1 MKCVKILPILSAYL
15 DEELEEDRSLQVADH
30 LEGCTACR
38 AEFGRLTRLR
48 QKLASLEKI
57 EAPEYLHRLVHLR
70 LEKARQETWRALF
83 RQELEYRWSIIR
95 TTEGLWYLTRLLG
108 SAATFVLFCAIVA
121 AVQPVYVDR
130 PDGDRSALRQ
140 QLPQM
145 LMKNLGMS
153 RMDAQR
159 KPIPPSDP
167 QINDLYLLN
176 FSQNASRATH
186 DDSIS
191 VVTKIDRTG
200 TAQVQDVLEYSSDNA
215 LLSDFRDMIQT
226 ARFRPASHNGRAVDS
241 HLVLTFSRI
250 SVYD

>member
-1 MKCVKILPILSAYL
+1 MKCEKILPILSAYL
-15 DEELEEDRSLQVADH
+15 DEVLEEEGSCRVADH
-30 LEGCTACR
+30 LGGCTACR
-38 AEFGRLTRLR
+38 TEFERLRRLR
-48 QKLASLEKI
+48 QKLASLEKV

-70 LEKARQETWRALF
+70 LEKARRETWRAML
-83 RQELEYRWSIIR
+83 RQALEYRWSIIR
-95 TTEGLWYLTRLLG
+95 TTEGLWYVTRLLG

-121 AVQPVYVDR
+121 AVQPIYVDR
-130 PDGDRSALRQ
+130 QDADRSALRQ

-153 RMDAQR
+153 RMEAQR
-159 KPIPPSDP
+159 RPIPPSDP

-176 FSQNASRATH
+176 FSQNASHASH

-191 VVTKIDRTG
+191 VVTKVDRMG
-200 TAQVQDVLEYSSDNA
+200 VAQIQDVLEYSSDNA
-215 LLSDFRDMIQT
+215 LLSDFSDMIQS